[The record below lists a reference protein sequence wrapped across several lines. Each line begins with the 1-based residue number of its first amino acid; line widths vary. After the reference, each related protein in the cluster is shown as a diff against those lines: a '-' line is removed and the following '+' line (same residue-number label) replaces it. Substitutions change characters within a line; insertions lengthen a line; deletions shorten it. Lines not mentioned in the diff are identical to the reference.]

1 MFDSKQGGPLEELK
15 LSVLLKGRQHAG
27 NILRHATPRMILE
40 KGLRFQHVG
49 QRSALAAM
57 VRHAVI
63 TNDVGGI
70 AAIYD
75 KCVTLWPSEETK
87 YLAELAKAQGKIANA
102 HHKLAAEIL
111 TQLFTKTSQPAIN
124 HVKEAVFGLKEGA
137 AISHPTLKAALKVVP
152 RGARVFVCAR
162 AQNGSDL
169 HGVWQACTPATRLCW
184 LRRATRRTPRRSP
197 ASAPSLF
204 RASRSS

>member
-1 MFDSKQGGPLEELK
+1 
-15 LSVLLKGRQHAG
+15 
-27 NILRHATPRMILE
+27 MILE
-40 KGLRFQHVG
+40 KGLRFQSVG
-49 QRSALAAM
+49 QRSEIGAM
-57 VRHAVI
+57 LRHAVV
-63 TNDVGGI
+63 TNNVGVI
-70 AAIYD
+70 ADIYD
-75 KCVTLWPSEETK
+75 ACINQWPAEETK
-87 YLAELAKAQGKIANA
+87 YLAELAKAQGKIARD

-111 TQLFTKTSQPAIN
+111 TQLFTKTSQSAIN

-152 RGARVFVCAR
+152 RGARVFYCAS

>member
-1 MFDSKQGGPLEELK
+1 LEELK

-27 NILRHATPRMILE
+27 NILRQATPRMILE

-57 VRHAVI
+57 LRHAVI

-70 AAIYD
+70 APIYD
-75 KCVTLWPSEETK
+75 KCVAQWPSEEAK
-87 YLAELAKAQGKIANA
+87 YLAELAKAQGKIARA

-111 TQLFTKTSQPAIN
+111 MQLFTKTSQPAIN
-124 HVKEAVFGLKEGA
+124 RVKEAVFGLNEGA

-152 RGARVFVCAR
+152 RGACVFVCAR

-169 HGVWQACTPATRLCW
+169 HRGWQACTLATRLCW

-197 ASAPSLF
+197 PSAPSLF

>member
-1 MFDSKQGGPLEELK
+1 MFNSKQGGPFAFEEQR

-40 KGLRFQHVG
+40 KGLRFQIVG

-75 KCVTLWPSEETK
+75 KCVTQWPSEETK
-87 YLAELAKAQGKIANA
+87 YLAELAKAQGKIAIA
-102 HHKLAAEIL
+102 HHN
-111 TQLFTKTSQPAIN
+111 FTS
-124 HVKEAVFGLKEGA
+124 
-137 AISHPTLKAALKVVP
+137 
-152 RGARVFVCAR
+152 
-162 AQNGSDL
+162 
-169 HGVWQACTPATRLCW
+169 WQRKY
-184 LRRATRRTPRRSP
+184 
-197 ASAPSLF
+197 
-204 RASRSS
+204 